1 MIYMID
7 DIINKLHVYKK
18 YKGYRYRV
26 QLFSKNTGCITDIK
40 TTLNLDNNTILS
52 LYNSSLEK
60 DGILIRNIYKEP
72 VPTFITRIIL
82 LLEYVVLGYCMY

>member
-1 MIYMID
+1 MING
-7 DIINKLHVYKK
+7 IINKLHVYKK

-26 QLFSKNTGCITDIK
+26 RLFSKNSGCITDIK
-40 TTLNLDNNTILS
+40 TDLDLDNKIVLL
-52 LYNSSLEK
+52 LYKSNLEK

-82 LLEYVVLGYCMY
+82 LLEYVFLGYCMY